1 MVVAAKGRLA
11 MVTVER
17 EQVVVLQDVS
27 FRLTRRLRKHSNTDL
42 SLSQMS
48 ALSTLLRHGPMRV
61 GDLARREQISKSS
74 ATRLVAR
81 LESTGYLDRQID
93 PRDARSFYLTIT
105 EEGHSYLA
113 AARER
118 ANDYLLRQVDAL
130 SDQDRTV
137 LLSALPV
144 LTQLITA
151 KR

>member
-1 MVVAAKGRLA
+1 

-17 EQVVVLQDVS
+17 EQVAVLQDVS
-27 FRLTRRLRKHSNTDL
+27 FRLTRRLRKHSNPDL

-48 ALSTLLRHGPMRV
+48 ALSTLRRHGPMRI

-81 LESTGYLDRQID
+81 LESTGYLDRQTD
-93 PRDARSFYLTIT
+93 PSDGRSFFLTIT
-105 EEGHSYLA
+105 EEGHTYLS

-118 ANDYLLRQVDAL
+118 ANDYLLRQVEVL
-130 SDQDRTV
+130 SDEDRAT

-144 LTQLITA
+144 LTRLITA